1 MLFVEQHPSPRY
13 IFRLIIKCGLSTSI
27 SIIVKDDEN
36 FLVKMVSIDDA
47 FVLPDKK
54 KNDARVLN
62 NEVLHR
68 HSISSG

>member
-1 MLFVEQHPSPRY
+1 
-13 IFRLIIKCGLSTSI
+13 
-27 SIIVKDDEN
+27 VKEDEN
-36 FLVKMVSIDDA
+36 FLVKMISIDDV
-47 FVLPDKK
+47 FVLLDKKK